1 MDWSLRVD
9 AWNDDGKPHLVNHR
23 DDGEITTMALWQV
36 LLNYKNVSYMYHVLA
51 HDADGAIAQV
61 ANIPMGDGPDVS
73 CIDGMEALNDG
84 TMTGTA
90 TRIPMYIRG
99 WSHTEF

>member
-1 MDWSLRVD
+1 MAWSLRVID
-9 AWNDDGKPHLVNHR
+9 NDEGKLHLAKYDDG
-23 DDGEITTMALWQV
+23 DTTTMSLWQV
-36 LLNYKNVSYMYHVLA
+36 ILNYKNVSYMFNVLA

-73 CIDGMEALNDG
+73 CIDGMEALKDG

-90 TRIPMYIRG
+90 TRIPLYIRG